1 MSSGP
6 ETNYALTTDGDHVA
20 YEVLG
25 GGGGP
30 LDLLFVGDGTMI
42 SIDMHDEEPH
52 VRRFQRRLA
61 SFSRFVR
68 FDSRGLG
75 LSDRLPAG
83 VSPSVELEVD
93 DVVAVL
99 DAAGSDRAA
108 LLAVGNSG
116 LTALLAAAKHPE
128 RIGSLVLM
136 HCYARLSR
144 SADYPCGIPQNILD
158 RFIEAV
164 VDVSGSTSDDEMDDV
179 RLMAASLND
188 DPEFR
193 RWWRRAARQGA
204 SPATARATLVASFQ
218 SDVRAALPSVTAPTL
233 VLHRDPSL
241 FAVEHA
247 RYLAEHLRDVRLLEL
262 PGGDHLPYG
271 HGCDTIVDEI
281 EEFLTGSR
289 GGSGTDRVLT
299 TVLFTDIVSSTQRA
313 ARAGDRTWHDVLDRH
328 DAMVRSELR
337 RFDGREVKSTGDG
350 ILATFGGP
358 ARAIRCAEAICV
370 GARGLGIEVRAGLH
384 TGEVEVRGD
393 DIGGI
398 AVHIAQRVSAQAGPN
413 EVLVSRTVVDLV
425 AGSGIAFEDRG
436 HQELKGLEG
445 SWQLFAAVTA

>member
-1 MSSGP
+1 
-6 ETNYALTTDGDHVA
+6 
-20 YEVLG
+20 
-25 GGGGP
+25 
-30 LDLLFVGDGTMI
+30 
-42 SIDMHDEEPH
+42 
-52 VRRFQRRLA
+52 
-61 SFSRFVR
+61 
-68 FDSRGLG
+68 
-75 LSDRLPAG
+75 
-83 VSPSVELEVD
+83 
-93 DVVAVL
+93 
-99 DAAGSDRAA
+99 
-108 LLAVGNSG
+108 
-116 LTALLAAAKHPE
+116 
-128 RIGSLVLM
+128 
-136 HCYARLSR
+136 
-144 SADYPCGIPQNILD
+144 
-158 RFIEAV
+158 
-164 VDVSGSTSDDEMDDV
+164 
-179 RLMAASLND
+179 
-188 DPEFR
+188 
-193 RWWRRAARQGA
+193 
-204 SPATARATLVASFQ
+204 
-218 SDVRAALPSVTAPTL
+218 
-233 VLHRDPSL
+233 
-241 FAVEHA
+241 
-247 RYLAEHLRDVRLLEL
+247 
-262 PGGDHLPYG
+262 
-271 HGCDTIVDEI
+271 
-281 EEFLTGSR
+281 
-289 GGSGTDRVLT
+289 VLT